1 MNDSILEKRL
11 PKDNTDVK
19 DDPYKTP
26 TLAYNR
32 EMDQLVVANTINI
45 KVEEENISRSN
56 DEEESEGPKTTH
68 LRDTMTNSNKER
80 KNW

>member
-32 EMDQLVVANTINI
+32 EMDQLVVANTIN
-45 KVEEENISRSN
+45 KVEEENISGL
-56 DEEESEGPKTTH
+56 DDKEESEWPKIVRLEIPQQTWTKK
-68 LRDTMTNSNKER
+68 REN
-80 KNW
+80 